1 MERIIIGIIL
11 FVIILLIYLYKKS
24 YKNNDEQNHIN
35 HMNNLFINKI
45 KAENKVNNIPLNI
58 YQTWATL
65 DLPPKMRETVE
76 ELKTTNPEFKH
87 YLYDDNM
94 CRDFIK
100 EYFNK
105 DVLYAFDK
113 LKPGAYKADLFRYC
127 ILYINGGIYLD
138 IKYKCVNGFKLLY
151 LTNKEYFVRDR
162 LRNDEHGI
170 YQALLSCYPYNNI
183 LLKCIHSI
191 VNNVKNN
198 YYILD
203 DSDDLMITGPFLMNK
218 FLTKKEI
225 DNLEL
230 NIGFNNNNIYYNN
243 VSIVESY
250 KEYRLEQK
258 QDGTLH
264 YNKLYKLID
273 IYNYYKLTNIN
284 TNKFDYNSCYIVN
297 LNNNIIIIAE
307 NNKEFT
313 KFELDRELNKVSDEI
328 SIKNNNIYNIKLFN
342 YNNQIYYIGQ
352 INNNKILN
360 ISCNIYDSNEMILN
374 IILPDFYENMI
385 DETTWSLF
393 KYKDEL
399 AVVYSW
405 YPLNICKMDINTK
418 KINNIK
424 YNYNLPTTFT
434 NINYSTNGYTYNNQ
448 IWFVLQLH
456 QTNNTNE
463 NFQHMF
469 AVFDNDMNLIKYSEL
484 FKIDNSFNEKCTG
497 IIIKDDNIILSYSIE
512 NNSYVSSY
520 NINNNILWYK
530 NEQEFSILI

>member
-24 YKNNDEQNHIN
+24 YKNNDEQNN
-35 HMNNLFINKI
+35 MNNLFINKI
-45 KAENKVNNIPLNI
+45 KAENQVNNIPLNI

-76 ELKTTNPEFKH
+76 ELKATNPEFKH

-100 EYFNK
+100 EHFNK

-127 ILYINGGIYLD
+127 MLYINGGIYLD

-151 LTNKEYFVRDR
+151 LTNKEYFVKDR

-203 DSDDLMITGPFLMNK
+203 DSGDLRITGPFLMNT

-243 VSIVESY
+243 VSILESY

-352 INNNKILN
+352 INNKILN

-374 IILPDFYENMI
+374 IIQPDFYKNMI

-424 YNYNLPTTFT
+424 YNYNLPKIFT
-434 NINYSTNGYTYNNQ
+434 NINYSTNGYNYNNQ

>member
-1 MERIIIGIIL
+1 
-11 FVIILLIYLYKKS
+11 
-24 YKNNDEQNHIN
+24 
-35 HMNNLFINKI
+35 
-45 KAENKVNNIPLNI
+45 
-58 YQTWATL
+58 
-65 DLPPKMRETVE
+65 
-76 ELKTTNPEFKH
+76 
-87 YLYDDNM
+87 
-94 CRDFIK
+94 
-100 EYFNK
+100 
-105 DVLYAFDK
+105 
-113 LKPGAYKADLFRYC
+113 
-127 ILYINGGIYLD
+127 
-138 IKYKCVNGFKLLY
+138 
-151 LTNKEYFVRDR
+151 
-162 LRNDEHGI
+162 
-170 YQALLSCYPYNNI
+170 
-183 LLKCIHSI
+183 
-191 VNNVKNN
+191 
-198 YYILD
+198 
-203 DSDDLMITGPFLMNK
+203 
-218 FLTKKEI
+218 
-225 DNLEL
+225 
-230 NIGFNNNNIYYNN
+230 
-243 VSIVESY
+243 
-250 KEYRLEQK
+250 
-258 QDGTLH
+258 
-264 YNKLYKLID
+264 
-273 IYNYYKLTNIN
+273 
-284 TNKFDYNSCYIVN
+284 
-297 LNNNIIIIAE
+297 
-307 NNKEFT
+307 
-313 KFELDRELNKVSDEI
+313 
-328 SIKNNNIYNIKLFN
+328 
-342 YNNQIYYIGQ
+342 
-352 INNNKILN
+352 
-360 ISCNIYDSNEMILN
+360 MILN